1 MNLDNFKQTWQQ
13 QGAETEASITINQ
26 TMLTEMKI
34 NKQMKELSNMK
45 LARTIESIA
54 FFFIIVVLWQYI
66 VKDFSVSAPTISAL
80 ILNVFAIIG
89 LAGNIGQLVLISN
102 IDYTKP
108 VNQLQKDIY
117 QVCSHKLQLT
127 KLLLMS
133 APFYL
138 AYVFIG
144 FDVLLGI
151 DLYQHLEQHMM
162 WFYSLSSLLLL
173 TVTVFVLGKLQY
185 KNIATNWVKLTIKFI
200 VGERLVAMA
209 QFINSIESISSND
222 ESNVSLT

>member
-1 MNLDNFKQTWQQ
+1 
-13 QGAETEASITINQ
+13 
-26 TMLTEMKI
+26 
-34 NKQMKELSNMK
+34 
-45 LARTIESIA
+45 
-54 FFFIIVVLWQYI
+54 
-66 VKDFSVSAPTISAL
+66 
-80 ILNVFAIIG
+80 
-89 LAGNIGQLVLISN
+89 
-102 IDYTKP
+102 
-108 VNQLQKDIY
+108 
-117 QVCSHKLQLT
+117 
-127 KLLLMS
+127 MS

-200 VGERLVAMA
+200 VGERLVDMA